1 MSGMPYRCAFV
12 TQGVAWLS
20 SSSSFN
26 SPRVWPGRS
35 VSPVFRP
42 AMDNRLQS
50 EKIFIVF
57 GSMRFLAQLLSFELL
72 LLGSG
77 APNFLLPTTL

>member
-1 MSGMPYRCAFV
+1 MHGFHLHPVLIAPEYGRDEAFHP
-12 TQGVAWLS
+12 TT
-20 SSSSFN
+20 
-26 SPRVWPGRS
+26 
-35 VSPVFRP
+35 
-42 AMDNRLQS
+42 DNRLQS